1 MDEWITASRGAMA
14 SKTGKLY
21 SLLLHFEF
29 YERPSYL
36 PEDTGLEGLT

>member
-1 MDEWITASRGAMA
+1 MA
-14 SKTGKLY
+14 SKTGELAP
-21 SLLLHFEF
+21 LLTPHFEF